1 MDDWKRYAQD
11 DQSYS
16 SRSAGLPRGVRPQ
29 RSMADIPSRS
39 TASRRDRDT
48 APRLPQTPR
57 KRDNYYTEPRSA
69 AVPDRF
75 SNVSTSS
82 ESSRAS
88 SAFSRRG
95 QQAYESSTSIE
106 ELNPKTSRQDWGSS
120 QRRQRPNAQT
130 SDVSPNDGNA
140 SHARRYH
147 SVYAP
152 EDAFDD
158 VTPDAELGPSEGY
171 GASLWNRVA
180 SAANTLTVNV
190 SKAWAS
196 GLFTEDGPVTPEGGE
211 SRLTQA
217 LKSYHLSKARTASDL
232 PSWLFSEEE
241 RRVTRGSFTS
251 REEER
256 TQQVDMRPPRQRGL
270 RAIYAEASES
280 SSPPERDASTPNYT
294 RERRGG
300 SRFNAEPEERYEVF
314 STTAQQSKAT
324 SRLQAMRD
332 ARRPNERT
340 QRSPVRHVDDYDN
353 DAGALAMQASQ
364 QEIPLRRVGL
374 PSAPKPRRS
383 RS

>member
-11 DQSYS
+11 DQSYYS
-16 SRSAGLPRGVRPQ
+16 SRTAGLPRGVRPQ

-39 TASRRDRDT
+39 VASRRDQSNT
-48 APRLPQTPR
+48 PRLPQTPR
-57 KRDNYYTEPRSA
+57 MRDNYYTEPRSA

-75 SNVSTSS
+75 SNLSTSS

-106 ELNPKTSRQDWGSS
+106 ELTPKTSRRDWGSS

-130 SDVSPNDGNA
+130 SDVSPYDGNA
-140 SHARRYH
+140 SHARKYH

-152 EDAFDD
+152 EDTFDD
-158 VTPDAELGPSEGY
+158 ANPDAELGPSEGY

-190 SKAWAS
+190 GKAWAS
-196 GLFTEDGPVTPEGGE
+196 GLFTEDGPGTGIALFLVRWLVTQALISLVTPEGGE

-232 PSWLFSEEE
+232 PPWLFSEEE

-256 TQQVDMRPPRQRGL
+256 SQQVDMRAPRQRGL
-270 RAIYAEASES
+270 RAIYAEANETP
-280 SSPPERDASTPNYT
+280 SSPERKLQHQRT
-294 RERRGG
+294 RLYQGTERR
-300 SRFNAEPEERYEVF
+300 
-314 STTAQQSKAT
+314 
-324 SRLQAMRD
+324 
-332 ARRPNERT
+332 
-340 QRSPVRHVDDYDN
+340 
-353 DAGALAMQASQ
+353 
-364 QEIPLRRVGL
+364 
-374 PSAPKPRRS
+374 
-383 RS
+383 